1 MKVAIVHYW
10 LVTMRGGEKVLEAL
24 CDIFPQADIYTNV
37 YDPAHISEK
46 IKAHNIYTTK
56 INKWPLAKKMY
67 QKYMPF
73 MPKALMELNLT
84 DYDLIISSESG
95 PAKGVVPSPEAFH
108 LCYCHTPMRYL
119 WDMYHEYFKKSNPLV
134 KFFMKKMIPS
144 LRQWDVMSSNLVDHF
159 VANSHYVAARIQ
171 RYYNRSSDVIY
182 PPCAI
187 ENFIDNSRN
196 PQDFY
201 LFFGQL
207 VGYKRADL
215 AIEACIQS
223 GRKIVVIGDGKSK
236 EAKKYEKSGLVKFT
250 GRLSDKEIQDYLS
263 RAKALLFPG
272 IEDFGIIPVEANAA
286 GCPVLAYKKGGALDS
301 VLENKTGLFF
311 EEQTCES
318 LIACMDEFEKKEAD
332 FADRSI
338 YKAHVQ
344 KFSRDEFTSK
354 IQKIIEGRKRLV

>member
-10 LVTMRGGEKVLEAL
+10 LVTMRGGEKVVEAL
-24 CDIFPQADIYTNV
+24 CDLFPDADIYTNV
-37 YDPAHISEK
+37 YDPSHISDK
-46 IKAHNIYTTK
+46 IKSHRIYTTK

-73 MPKALMELNLT
+73 MPKALMELDLT
-84 DYDLIISSESG
+84 SYDLVISSESG
-95 PAKGVVPSPEAFH
+95 PAKGVVPAPNAFH

-134 KFFMKKMIPS
+134 KFFMKKMIPG

-159 VANSHYVAARIQ
+159 VANSHYVSARIQ
-171 RYYNRSSDVIY
+171 RYYNRNADVVF
-182 PPCAI
+182 PPCDI
-187 ENFIDNSRN
+187 EKYISNPRN

-215 AIEACIQS
+215 AIEACINS

-236 EAKKYEKSGLVKFT
+236 EAAKYEKSGLVQFT
-250 GRLSDKEIQDYLS
+250 GRISDEKVAEYLS
-263 RAKALLFPG
+263 KAKALLFPG

-286 GCPVLAYKKGGALDS
+286 GCPVLAYKDGGALDS
-301 VLENKTGLFF
+301 IKENVTGMFF
-311 EEQTCES
+311 EEQNTKS
-318 LIACMDEFEKKEAD
+318 LIECMDKFEKSENLFSNRNA
-332 FADRSI
+332 FTE
-338 YKAHVQ
+338 HVQ
-344 KFSRDEFTSK
+344 QFSKEKF
-354 IQKIIEGRKRLV
+354 LVSIKNLCDNKERI